1 MTREILATVVLMS
14 VCVASFAAAPVHLE
28 ITKTLPME
36 DTVIVTAPT
45 KVQLWFSQAPTT
57 AVSSITLED
66 TTGRVTLGKVTAGQ
80 TDGKAD
86 HSLVAEVTG
95 AMTPGAYTVR
105 WKTSGKDGHMLTGSF
120 GYTFTPKR

>member
-1 MTREILATVVLMS
+1 VRGVLRRCAGTFGNHEDASDGRHGHRDSADEGATLVF
-14 VCVASFAAAPVHLE
+14 AS
-28 ITKTLPME
+28 
-36 DTVIVTAPT
+36 
-45 KVQLWFSQAPTT
+45 TT
-57 AVSSITLED
+57 WED
-66 TTGRVTLGKVTAGQ
+66 TTGRFTLGKVTAGQ